1 MSNLQSLIESTTTW
15 QTPEDILAEYDTF
28 AVFGTGGCGCV
39 ANNTRWPST
48 FEQDFPTYY
57 RIQRSKNVLLANI
70 MDQGSRLT
78 KPQNNPFNEIGC
90 NPDSENK
97 ILVEDFNGEKMVTDV
112 FDRPVVLIST

>member
-1 MSNLQSLIESTTTW
+1 MNCIANL
-15 QTPEDILAEYDTF
+15 
-28 AVFGTGGCGCV
+28 GCV

-57 RIQRSKNVLLANI
+57 RIQRCKNVLLANI

-97 ILVEDFNGEKMVTDV
+97 ILVEDLNGKKMVTDV
-112 FDRPVVLIST
+112 FDRPVVPQPFVLSSN

>member
-1 MSNLQSLIESTTTW
+1 MVVAVKNQCSEDTLLTLSFTACEFSNANFSL
-15 QTPEDILAEYDTF
+15 
-28 AVFGTGGCGCV
+28 FGTGGCGCV

-57 RIQRSKNVLLANI
+57 RIQRCKNVLLANI
-70 MDQGSRLT
+70 MDQGSRLS

-97 ILVEDFNGEKMVTDV
+97 ILVEDLK
-112 FDRPVVLIST
+112 